1 MLERG
6 RCVGIPVPVKSA
18 ASHFYKYSSLD
29 HPEWLRSIILEHRLY
44 IPTLPQLNDPV
55 DGRPRLETLSEEKLA
70 AFLFD
75 AFVKNNP
82 GTLNEVYERE
92 KKVIQYNVRHHGVGV
107 LMREMSSILN
117 RELDGYRVY
126 SMSKRYDNLSLWD
139 RYAAHH
145 TGYCLEFSNE
155 GPLFEHTKDVI
166 YGESAQM
173 DVTNREHRSGYWF
186 FCKRQEW
193 SNEEE
198 VRLVAIRRQGLIVP
212 IDPKW
217 LTRIVFGKDMSA
229 EHRSLI
235 LGWVSE
241 RRPEPQVMAAKYDSF
256 HQELVVEPAS

>member
-1 MLERG
+1 M
-6 RCVGIPVPVKSA
+6 GIPVAVKST
-18 ASHFYKYSSLD
+18 ASHLYKYSSLD
-29 HPEWLRSIILEHRLY
+29 HSEWLQSIVLEHKLY
-44 IPTLPQLNDPV
+44 VPTLPELNDPV
-55 DGRPRLETLSEEKLA
+55 DGRPLLEMLSEDKLA
-70 AFLFD
+70 SFLFD

-82 GTLNEVYERE
+82 GKPNGAYERE
-92 KKVIQYNVRHHGVGV
+92 KQVIQYNVRHHGVET
-107 LMREMSSILN
+107 LMREMSLILN

-186 FCKRQEW
+186 FCKRPEW

-198 VRLVAIRRQGLIVP
+198 VRLVAIRRQGPIVA

-217 LTRIVFGKDMSA
+217 LTRIILGKDMSA
-229 EHRSLI
+229 AHRSQI
-235 LGWVSE
+235 LKWVRE
-241 RRPEPQVMAAKYDSF
+241 RKPELQAVAAKYDSF
-256 HQELVVEPAS
+256 RQELVLEPAT